1 MSHIFKRKKPE
12 EKKPE
17 VKKPVEKK
25 EEVKPV
31 EKKEEVKPVERAR
44 TGDYVARLASIEL
57 TANKDV
63 KKGEKVTIESL
74 FVYDERR
81 KEFEVSSDIK
91 KGDTKIK
98 IDISKVAALE
108 IKSDATKKK
117 GEKTNLTMLLS
128 YSDPRKELTAT
139 GDVKKGDKLTV
150 NIETV

>member
-63 KKGEKVTIESL
+63 KKGEKITIESL
-74 FVYDERR
+74 FAYDERR
-81 KEFEVSSDIK
+81 KEFEVPSDIK
-91 KGDTKIK
+91 IFTKIK
-98 IDISKVAALE
+98 VDISKVAALE

-117 GEKTNLTMLLS
+117 GEKTNLGILVS
-128 YSDPRKELTAT
+128 YSDLRKELTAT
-139 GDVKKGDKLTV
+139 GDAKKGDKLTV